1 MRTMGKRLCVYM
13 LAGVMLASVSGCNA
27 KTEPAEGASV
37 LTPTEI
43 EKESEEPTRLAIEEE
58 SFHLAFQMEPGES
71 RKLDVNTDYKGS
83 LEYQSS
89 DDTIAAVDADGMVTA
104 FADGTVT
111 MTVIAGNAKRT
122 ANVIVRTPKLEAEE
136 SQEEEVTEQTADPA
150 ADSTQSGMVAG
161 IQTSGTTGNDVAANT
176 GSSSGTGTTTA
187 PASGGTAP
195 AEPAPPATEAPA
207 FNPADYYLDWYYI
220 QDQVNARLQADYPN
234 GYSGATTWYSYG
246 PGYEDGYPD
255 SRWTNESMI
264 NNLYTS
270 IKGNQGDID
279 SSYTGCFGGMVLDNI
294 EVYPD
299 GTRRA
304 YYTLYY

>member
-1 MRTMGKRLCVYM
+1 MRKMGKRLYVYM
-13 LAGVMLASVSGCNA
+13 LAGVMLVSMSGCNA
-27 KTEPAEGASV
+27 KPEPAEDASV

-43 EKESEEPTRLAIEEE
+43 EKEAEELTRLAIEEE

-136 SQEEEVTEQTADPA
+136 NQEEGATEQTADPA

-161 IQTSGTTGNDVAANT
+161 TQTSGTTGNNVAANT
-176 GSSSGTGTTTA
+176 GSNSGAGTTSA
-187 PASGGTAP
+187 SASGGTAP
-195 AEPAPPATEAPA
+195 AESAPPATEAPA

-220 QDQVNARLQADYPN
+220 QDQVNAKLQADYPN
-234 GYSGATTWYSYG
+234 CTIGASTWYG
-246 PGYEDGYPD
+246 IMQRTDGEAD
-255 SRWTNESMI
+255 SSWTNESMI
-264 NNLYTS
+264 NNIYS
-270 IKGNQGDID
+270 YIKGNLTDVD
-279 SSYTGCFGGMVLDNI
+279 STYSGSMGMFVNSITVNPDGSRTISYT
-294 EVYPD
+294 EYH
-299 GTRRA
+299 
-304 YYTLYY
+304 

>member
-13 LAGVMLASVSGCNA
+13 LAGVMLASMSGCNV
-27 KTEPAEGASV
+27 KTEPAEDASV

-43 EKESEEPTRLAIEEE
+43 EKEAEEPTRLAIEEE

-89 DDTIAAVDADGMVTA
+89 DDTIAAVNADGIVTA

-136 SQEEEVTEQTADPA
+136 SQEEEATEQTADPA

-161 IQTSGTTGNDVAANT
+161 TQTSGTTGNDVAANT

-195 AEPAPPATEAPA
+195 AEPAPPATEVPA
-207 FNPADYYLDWYYI
+207 FDPADYYLDWYYI

-234 GYSGATTWYSYG
+234 CTIGASTWYGSG
-246 PGYEDGYPD
+246 TRSDGEAD

-264 NNLYTS
+264 ENIYS
-270 IKGNQGDID
+270 YIKGHLTDVD
-279 SSYTGCFGGMVLDNI
+279 STYSGSMGMFVDSITVNPDGSRTISYTT
-294 EVYPD
+294 YH
-299 GTRRA
+299 
-304 YYTLYY
+304 

>member
-13 LAGVMLASVSGCNA
+13 LAGVMLVSMSGCNA
-27 KTEPAEGASV
+27 KPEPAEDASV

-43 EKESEEPTRLAIEEE
+43 EKEAEEPTRLAIEEE

-71 RKLDVNTDYKGS
+71 RKLDVNTDYKGT

-111 MTVIAGNAKRT
+111 MTVIADNAKRT
-122 ANVIVRTPKLEAEE
+122 ANVIVRIPKLEAEE
-136 SQEEEVTEQTADPA
+136 EETTERTADPA
-150 ADSTQSGMVAG
+150 ADSTQSSTVAG
-161 IQTSGTTGNDVAANT
+161 AQTSGTTGNNVAANT
-176 GSSSGTGTTTA
+176 GSSSGAGTTAT

-195 AEPAPPATEAPA
+195 AESAPSATEAPA

-234 GYSGATTWYSYG
+234 CTIGASTWYG
-246 PGYEDGYPD
+246 IMQRTDGEAD
-255 SRWTNESMI
+255 SSWTNESMI
-264 NNLYTS
+264 NNIYS
-270 IKGNQGDID
+270 YIKGNLTDVD
-279 SSYTGCFGGMVLDNI
+279 STYSGSMGMFVNSITVNPDGSRTISYT
-294 EVYPD
+294 EYH
-299 GTRRA
+299 
-304 YYTLYY
+304 

>member
-13 LAGVMLASVSGCNA
+13 LAGVMLVSMSGCNA
-27 KTEPAEGASV
+27 KPELVEDASV

-43 EKESEEPTRLAIEEE
+43 EKEVEAPTRLAIEEE

-89 DDTIAAVDADGMVTA
+89 DDTIAAVDADGIVTA

-122 ANVIVRTPKLEAEE
+122 VNVIVRTPKLEAGED
-136 SQEEEVTEQTADPA
+136 QEEETTEQTADPA

-161 IQTSGTTGNDVAANT
+161 VQTSGTTGNNVAANI
-176 GSSSGTGTTTA
+176 GSSSGAGTTAASASGSTA
-187 PASGGTAP
+187 PAASN
-195 AEPAPPATEAPA
+195 PPATEAPA

-234 GYSGATTWYSYG
+234 CTIGASTWWESAVRT
-246 PGYEDGYPD
+246 DGEAD
-255 SRWTNESMI
+255 SSWTNERMI
-264 NNLYTS
+264 NNLYSAIKSCMTDVDSTYSGSLGMFVDS
-270 IKGNQGDID
+270 ITVNPDGSRTI
-279 SSYTGCFGGMVLDNI
+279 SYTLNH
-294 EVYPD
+294 
-299 GTRRA
+299 
-304 YYTLYY
+304 